1 MESKNISTKEFIEVG
16 NKHLQNTPY
25 SLYQTEKYHL
35 LRIHKNTHHRKYSL
49 RNGPDGDIFTNKAA
63 IMQFVELAK
72 ENDKSEMTL
81 EEEKMLK
88 DYLKSAGVTYD
99 GL

>member
-1 MESKNISTKEFIEVG
+1 MTIPF
-16 NKHLQNTPY
+16 QNQEMF
-25 SLYQTEKYHL
+25 L
-35 LRIHKNTHHRKYSL
+35 IHKNTHHRKYSL

>member
-1 MESKNISTKEFIEVG
+1 MEYKEKNYGKQKYIN

>member
-1 MESKNISTKEFIEVG
+1 
-16 NKHLQNTPY
+16 
-25 SLYQTEKYHL
+25 
-35 LRIHKNTHHRKYSL
+35 
-49 RNGPDGDIFTNKAA
+49 
-63 IMQFVELAK
+63 MQFVELAK